1 MLEIIHDGHL
11 GLDRCKRRAREVLFW
26 PGIKSNTDFYLN
38 LLSYHNTPRDNL
50 GSPAQLMM
58 GRRLNCRLPVHPDL
72 LKMNC
77 CNNHY
82 QNLLQKQNK
91 SKYYYDQRCRR
102 QPELDVG
109 DDVIMY
115 EQNNERTRGTITGK
129 FETPRSYIVK
139 NQRGVYRRNRRHL
152 MKTVPEEIQSNESRN
167 IEVCNKNNL
176 QRENDKNKKSVPSD
190 NLQLSDNKYKED
202 YSPPLTRMRAKK
214 L

>member
-26 PGIKSNTDFYLN
+26 PGS
-38 LLSYHNTPRDNL
+38 
-50 GSPAQLMM
+50 
-58 GRRLNCRLPVHPDL
+58 
-72 LKMNC
+72 
-77 CNNHY
+77 
-82 QNLLQKQNK
+82 
-91 SKYYYDQRCRR
+91 SKDIDMR

-176 QRENDKNKKSVPSD
+176 QRERDGNDCENDKNKKSVPSD